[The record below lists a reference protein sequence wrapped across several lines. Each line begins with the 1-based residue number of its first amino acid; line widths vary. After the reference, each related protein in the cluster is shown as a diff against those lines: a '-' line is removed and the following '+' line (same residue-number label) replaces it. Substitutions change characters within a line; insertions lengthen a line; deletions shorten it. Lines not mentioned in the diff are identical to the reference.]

1 MAMDDEV
8 RRRLSDNEGLYRKV
22 NEAIERGLW
31 PGEGQ
36 ELVRFRCEC
45 SRLSCNSMVE
55 MTVGDYEAVRADS
68 RRFLVCQGHELA
80 EVDTVVQRHAA
91 YLVVEKRGIAG
102 VEAEESD
109 PRRP

>member
-1 MAMDDEV
+1 V

-45 SRLSCNSMVE
+45 ARLSCSATVA
-55 MTVGDYEAVRADS
+55 MTVGDYEAVRAAS
-68 RRFLVCQGHELA
+68 RHFLICPGHELA
-80 EVDTVVQRHAA
+80 EVDVVVQRHDA
-91 YLVVEKRGIAG
+91 YLVVEKRGVAG
-102 VEAEESD
+102 DEAEESD

>member
-36 ELVRFRCEC
+36 EPVRFRCEC
-45 SRLSCNSMVE
+45 ARVSCNATVE
-55 MTVGDYEAVRADS
+55 MTVGDYEAVRADP
-68 RRFLVCQGHELA
+68 RRFLICRGHELP
-80 EVDTVVQRHAA
+80 EVDVVVQRRGA
-91 YLVVEKRGIAG
+91 YLVVEKRGVAG

-109 PRRP
+109 PRPP